1 MCNVAN
7 CVPVKTIT
15 PQQMPKGTGGREALG
30 IEGLGTGP
38 SAAPPPTLLLPQ
50 QWSVPAALRNT
61 CNLASTVSSQAVS
74 ACAYALLS
82 VRECSHDSQADVAH
96 ANMHCSNSSNLSLPP
111 SHIAALINYELVIAQ
126 LDQARMQKMW
136 EHKLALL
143 RSSVTQFLILSQCI
157 CFFCVS
163 HIFLCISVCLCVCV
177 LGLDPL
183 CDWRRRLNGAHCW
196 ISGGLPVRM
205 PTLAQISQQHLSEWG

>member
-1 MCNVAN
+1 MCECTSECERMFPWFPSWCCTCKHA
-7 CVPVKTIT
+7 
-15 PQQMPKGTGGREALG
+15 PQQ
-30 IEGLGTGP
+30 
-38 SAAPPPTLLLPQ
+38 Q
-50 QWSVPAALRNT
+50 QQSVPATFTHR
-61 CNLASTVSSQAVS
+61 C
-74 ACAYALLS
+74 
-82 VRECSHDSQADVAH
+82 
-96 ANMHCSNSSNLSLPP
+96 
-111 SHIAALINYELVIAQ
+111 INKHELVIAQ

-163 HIFLCISVCLCVCV
+163 HVFLCISVCLCVCV

-196 ISGGLPVRM
+196 ISGGLPVRT
-205 PTLAQISQQHLSEWG
+205 PTPVQISQQHLSEWG